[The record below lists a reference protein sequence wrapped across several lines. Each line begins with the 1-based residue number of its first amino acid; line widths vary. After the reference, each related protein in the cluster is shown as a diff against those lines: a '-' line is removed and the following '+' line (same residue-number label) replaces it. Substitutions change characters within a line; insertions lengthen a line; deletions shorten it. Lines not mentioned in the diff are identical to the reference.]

1 MKTTSSTR
9 SGFTLIELLIVVVII
24 GILASIAIPKFSA
37 IRERAY
43 MSALRADLRNLA
55 NQQDVYYN
63 DNYSY
68 STDSLALEFT
78 ASSGVI
84 MTLSEGTSQGW
95 SASASHAALPTEAS
109 PSQRFTTR
117 PLAFL
122 RTNVLSLVSLMRL
135 AISSSV
141 QSQSFFTHLLA
152 PGAL

>member
-68 STDSLALEFT
+68 STNDVSLEYT
-78 ASSGVI
+78 STKGVTV
-84 MTLSEGTSQGW
+84 TLSEGTSQGW
-95 SASASHAALPTEAS
+95 SASASHAALPTESCAIYHGNAAAVT
-109 PSQRFTTR
+109 PAT
-117 PLAFL
+117 
-122 RTNVLSLVSLMRL
+122 VVST
-135 AISSSV
+135 V
-141 QSQSFFTHLLA
+141 QCSR
-152 PGAL
+152 